1 MPDAV
6 VYFDPLVTEFT
17 GAIRVGNGHRIIWN
31 EEGSQP
37 AAAPLIG
44 LTITR
49 IDSTH
54 IVIDFALPVL
64 LLPTLT
70 WAGAYAFSPPLTV
83 LSVTP
88 GAVVE
93 LGVYDSVESVSITT
107 LEQSPADYNV
117 VIYGLESA

>member
-49 IDSTH
+49 VDSTH

-70 WAGAYAFSPPLTV
+70 WVGAYLFDPVIVVREITPGTV
-83 LSVTP
+83 TELGLWDSVTRVT
-88 GAVVE
+88 ART
-93 LGVYDSVESVSITT
+93 D
-107 LEQSPADYNV
+107 EQSPANYTV
-117 VIYGLESA
+117 TIFGLEPA